1 MTKPWFR
8 TSLAFGVALLGAF
21 NAQAQLPPRDL
32 TIEVRQIEE
41 GRESGQS
48 YSAGPTDAAK
58 TWEPQMLLV
67 RNGEKASLRV
77 QDAIPMQWVQS
88 VSTERSVGIG
98 IGIGQG
104 GVEGASATVGVT
116 QGLTWFD
123 ASQSVTVQP
132 KWPGGNRPARVEIE
146 VIRSAAGDR
155 VGADLPVQ
163 SRNTFATTLTAP
175 LGQWIT
181 VAASGAVP
189 QSGSYSSN
197 SRQQVRRLLQIRV
210 LVP

>member
-1 MTKPWFR
+1 MKSAFQRAVWAG
-8 TSLAFGVALLGAF
+8 LAILVLATA
-21 NAQAQLPPRDL
+21 ARAQLPPRDL
-32 TIEVRQIEE
+32 TIEFRQTEE
-41 GRESGQS
+41 GREAGQS
-48 YSAGPTDAAK
+48 YSAGPADPAR
-58 TWEPQMLLV
+58 TWEPQMLQV

-77 QDAIPMQWVQS
+77 QDSIPMQWVQS

-98 IGIGQG
+98 QG
-104 GVEGASATVGVT
+104 GAQGASATVGVT

-123 ASQSVTVQP
+123 AGQSLTVQP
-132 KWPGGNRPARVEIE
+132 KWPGGNRPARVEME
-146 VIRSAAGDR
+146 VTRSAAGDR

-163 SRNTFATTLTAP
+163 SRNTVSTTITAP
-175 LGQWIT
+175 LGEWVT
-181 VAASGAVP
+181 VAASGSSA